1 MRSKKEFKV
10 ITVVVF
16 LIHFVGMIILRSI
29 GPLETLDMYSVILPV
44 TLNFV
49 LSTFMFFLPAI
60 IQKAG
65 EKMKKI
71 NKLSVRFVV
80 FIVTNCFLYGGITS
94 VAAEQGTNVIL
105 FLILLLPV
113 LWALYALFLDSGKLL
128 SLED

>member
-29 GPLETLDMYSVILPV
+29 GSLKTIDMYTVILLV
-44 TLNFV
+44 AMNFAV
-49 LSTFMFFLPAI
+49 STIMFFLPAV

-80 FIVTNCFLYGGITS
+80 FIFTNCFLYGEITS
-94 VAAEQGTNVIL
+94 VAAEPGTNVIL

-113 LWALYALFLDSGKLL
+113 LWALFALFLDSGKLL
-128 SLED
+128 SLVD